1 MNRTAKEAKPTGLR
15 NSLTEPDVSPVAD
28 ASAIINLNASGM
40 AAAIIRAMPRL
51 VVVDVVLQ
59 ELEYGRPKGRR
70 DAELLRALI
79 DQGVVRLVTLSGDAE
94 AHFERLVVGAAEATL
109 DDGEAATIA
118 HAIVTGGAA
127 VIDERKAKRLCA
139 THYPDLVIHTTV
151 DVLAA
156 PSIEARLGK
165 DALADCV
172 FKALQH
178 GRMRVAPERL
188 DWVLERIG
196 EERARLCE
204 SLPQRIRK
212 R

>member
-1 MNRTAKEAKPTGLR
+1 
-15 NSLTEPDVSPVAD
+15 
-28 ASAIINLNASGM
+28 M
-40 AAAIIRAMPRL
+40 AAAIIRAVPRL

-59 ELEYGRPKGRR
+59 ELEYGRTKGRR

-79 DQGVVRLVTLSGDAE
+79 DQGVVGLVTLSDDAE
-94 AHFERLVVGAAEATL
+94 AHFERLVVGAAAATL

-127 VIDERKAKRLCA
+127 VIDERKAMRLCA
-139 THYPDLVIHTTV
+139 THYPNLAIHTTV

-156 PSIEARLGK
+156 PSIEAQLGK
-165 DALADCV
+165 DALAECL

-178 GRMRVAPERL
+178 GRMRVAPGRL
-188 DWVLERIG
+188 EWVLERIG
-196 EERARLCE
+196 EDRARLCE
-204 SLPQRIRK
+204 SLPQRIRM

>member
-1 MNRTAKEAKPTGLR
+1 
-15 NSLTEPDVSPVAD
+15 LTDLDASPVAD

-40 AAAIIRAMPRL
+40 ASAIIRALPRPL

-59 ELEYGRPKGRR
+59 ELEYGRPKGRH

-79 DQGVVRLVTLSGDAE
+79 DQDVVRLVSLAGDAE
-94 AHFERLVVGAAEATL
+94 AHFEGLLVGPAEATL

-118 HAIVTGGAA
+118 HAVVSGGIA

-139 THYPDLVIHTTV
+139 SRYPGLTIQTTV
-151 DVLAA
+151 DILAT
-156 PSIEARLGK
+156 PSVEAQLGK

-172 FKALQH
+172 CNALQK
-178 GRMRVAPERL
+178 GRMRVAEERL
-188 DWVLERIG
+188 EWVLGHIG
-196 EERARLCE
+196 DERARMCE
-204 SLPQRIRK
+204 SLPQRIRQ